1 MADGILGTAFFLHF
15 FLGLMGLLYMNV
27 GKTHGSILGCSTTEH
42 GMVDGGTFY
51 WVLAAFLV

>member
-1 MADGILGTAFFLHF
+1 MVYWEQRFFLHF

-42 GMVDGGTFY
+42 VMVDGGTFY